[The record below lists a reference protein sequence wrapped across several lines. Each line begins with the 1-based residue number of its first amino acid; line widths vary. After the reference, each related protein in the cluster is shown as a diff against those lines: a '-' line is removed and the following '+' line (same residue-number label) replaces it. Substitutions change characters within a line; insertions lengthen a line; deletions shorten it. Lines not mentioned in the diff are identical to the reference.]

1 MASLTETVNEATI
14 APLQGTKAS
23 TAASPFWRTA
33 LCRSVPI
40 ERLSWLNMN
49 NPKDTLIGE
58 EWMALRQIA
67 LGAKA
72 AAIPRSV
79 RTRLEVLDLISR
91 DDYGQLVLTEKGRRL
106 IATAN

>member
-1 MASLTETVNEATI
+1 MT
-14 APLQGTKAS
+14 PL
-23 TAASPFWRTA
+23 SP
-33 LCRSVPI
+33 LS
-40 ERLSWLNMN
+40 RLSRNEGSNGDFSLLENCLMQVSACRKVSLPNMN
-49 NPKDTLIGE
+49 NPVSKDTLIGE

-106 IATAN
+106 IARIQ

>member
-1 MASLTETVNEATI
+1 MD
-14 APLQGTKAS
+14 
-23 TAASPFWRTA
+23 
-33 LCRSVPI
+33 
-40 ERLSWLNMN
+40 ERLSLLNMN
-49 NPKDTLIGE
+49 NPVSKDTLIGE

-79 RTRLEVLDLISR
+79 RTRLEVLDIISR

-106 IATAN
+106 ISTPN

>member
-1 MASLTETVNEATI
+1 MAFSFASTPMVWTL
-14 APLQGTKAS
+14 GTKAA
-23 TAASPFWRTA
+23 TAASSFLENC
-33 LCRSVPI
+33 LCRSVPVK
-40 ERLSWLNMN
+40 RLSLLNMN
-49 NPKDTLIGE
+49 NPVSKDTLIGE

-72 AAIPRSV
+72 TAIPRSV

-106 IATAN
+106 IATPN

>member
-1 MASLTETVNEATI
+1 
-14 APLQGTKAS
+14 
-23 TAASPFWRTA
+23 
-33 LCRSVPI
+33 
-40 ERLSWLNMN
+40 MN
-49 NPKDTLIGE
+49 DHFLEESLIGE

>member
-1 MASLTETVNEATI
+1 M
-14 APLQGTKAS
+14 
-23 TAASPFWRTA
+23 
-33 LCRSVPI
+33 SVPV
-40 ERLSWLNMN
+40 ERLSLLNMN

-106 IATAN
+106 IARIQ